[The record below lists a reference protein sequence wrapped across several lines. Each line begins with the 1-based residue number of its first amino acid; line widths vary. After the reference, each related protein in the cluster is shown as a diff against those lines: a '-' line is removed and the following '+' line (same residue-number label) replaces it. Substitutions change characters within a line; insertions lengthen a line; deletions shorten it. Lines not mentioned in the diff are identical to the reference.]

1 MHIDRPRAFAFAV
14 WVCGFSSV
22 GMTVADRLLR
32 QRSLFTA
39 AMPWTRW
46 ASSADSFP
54 LTPFIA
60 AAVVAAKPLAWNG
73 VAATTAESGT
83 PLPVSAL

>member
-1 MHIDRPRAFAFAV
+1 MHIGRVRLRLRLGLRPLR
-14 WVCGFSSV
+14 WH
-22 GMTVADRLLR
+22 VADRLLT
-32 QRSLFTA
+32 QRSLLIA

-46 ASSADSFP
+46 ASSADSFL

-60 AAVVAAKPLAWNG
+60 AAVVAAEPAWNG
-73 VAATTAESGT
+73 VAATTAESST